1 MAAARVVAAK
11 MHPPASLLPCVL
23 VCMCVSSQVTA
34 AARADVWDVAFC
46 ALDPGRAVDIAFTH
60 PYVVIEGT
68 YMVHQASPFT
78 RVEELDS
85 PGVRI
90 AAREVRCA
98 RIQVALH
105 GTSLSSLL
113 HVSCRL
119 GWGGGYYVGK
129 SRCSGWA
136 GCD

>member
-1 MAAARVVAAK
+1 MVGEACLWPQHV
-11 MHPPASLLPCVL
+11 SWLPRCTHLQCVL

-46 ALDPGRAVDIAFTH
+46 AMDPGRAVDIALTH

-90 AAREVRCA
+90 AAREVRC
-98 RIQVALH
+98 IP
-105 GTSLSSLL
+105 
-113 HVSCRL
+113 
-119 GWGGGYYVGK
+119 
-129 SRCSGWA
+129 
-136 GCD
+136 